1 MEELK
6 FQKHIFICVNQRA
19 EGEKRSCGEGHGMA
33 LVASFKKVIKDK
45 NLSIKIRAQRAGC
58 LDVCHFGPTV
68 VVYPEGIFYVGVEL
82 NDVSEIVESH
92 VINNI
97 PVDRLRLK
105 KENY

>member
-33 LVASFKKVIKDK
+33 LVASFKKIIKDK
-45 NLSIKIRAQRAGC
+45 NLNIKIRAQRAGC

-92 VINNI
+92 IINNI
-97 PVDRLRLK
+97 PVERLK
-105 KENY
+105 LKRENF